1 MGGTVMRLSR
11 GFGLAA
17 LALGTAVAPAFAD
30 SPVHPVDEFSAEE
43 SLPAGTVCDF
53 NYVLTFTQT
62 DNAVIFSDPVDPSR
76 SIVHSSFTIT
86 HTNLDTG
93 YALTEK
99 GIVTIQTS
107 AEDARQ
113 KLVGVPWHLRDPGGK
128 LVVLQAGQ
136 LLFDTDTGELLKF
149 TANVSPGFAEVIC
162 PALGGAP
169 AP

>member
-1 MGGTVMRLSR
+1 MRLQLR
-11 GFGLAA
+11 PD
-17 LALGTAVAPAFAD
+17 VYAD
-30 SPVHPVDEFSAEE
+30 RQRDHLRRPRR
-43 SLPAGTVCDF
+43 
-53 NYVLTFTQT
+53 
-62 DNAVIFSDPVDPSR
+62 PSR
-76 SIVHSSFTIT
+76 SIVHQLHDHART
-86 HTNLDTG
+86 LDTG

-107 AEDARQ
+107 AEDARE
-113 KLVGVPWHLRDPGGK
+113 KLVGVPWHLRDPSGK